1 MRIKISY
8 VLIWLAICTVASGYN
23 LLIDETFSVF
33 GALLLSA
40 WALMI
45 IKALSVMF
53 DFSIIKDLIIP
64 LLPNFKWLKNMRLSD
79 KRLEIS
85 IRIVNKDNSKITF

>member
-8 VLIWLAICTVASGYN
+8 VLIWLAICAIASGYN
-23 LLIDETFSVF
+23 MFVDKTFSVF
-33 GALLLSA
+33 GVLLLSA
-40 WALMI
+40 WSLMI
-45 IKALSVMF
+45 IKALSVIY
-53 DFSIIKDLIIP
+53 DFSIIKDL
-64 LLPNFKWLKNMRLSD
+64 LLSMLPNCIKNIRLTE